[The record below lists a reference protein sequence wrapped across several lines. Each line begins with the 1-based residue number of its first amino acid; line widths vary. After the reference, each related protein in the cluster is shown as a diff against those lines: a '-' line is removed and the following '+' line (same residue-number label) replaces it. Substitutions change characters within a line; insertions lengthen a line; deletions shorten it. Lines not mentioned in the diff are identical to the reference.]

1 MMPACRR
8 RISVTSSFRKTV
20 AAAGLAL
27 ALLAPMLVEAQT
39 LEPSLTHMLPLY
51 CRYTQ
56 FFRDRLP
63 GGNNRAEIERWT
75 TLMGDTFNHMHHYC
89 LGLMASNRAAFLS
102 NTPED
107 RRHYLGVSIKEFDYV
122 IDRAP
127 PDFSMLPE
135 ILTKKGESLIQLD
148 RIGEGIVEIEQAIR
162 IKADY
167 SPAYAAMSDYYK
179 GTGQLAKAR
188 EWLEKGLSEAP
199 NAQALVRRLAAL
211 DGRKDKGKTS
221 PGPAKKPAA
230 APRSE

>member
-1 MMPACRR
+1 MMPAFRR
-8 RISVTSSFRKTV
+8 RVSVTGPFRMIPV
-20 AAAGLAL
+20 AAGLAL
-27 ALLAPMLVEAQT
+27 ALLAPTLVEAQD
-39 LEPSLTHMLPLY
+39 LEPSLTYMLPVY

-56 FFRDRLP
+56 YFRDRMP
-63 GGNNRAEIERWT
+63 GGNNRAEIDRWT
-75 TLMGDTFNHMHHYC
+75 ELMGDTFNHMHHYC

-107 RRHYLGVSIKEFDYV
+107 RKHNLGVSIKEFDYV

-127 PDFSMLPE
+127 ANFSMLPE

-148 RIGEGIVEIEQAIR
+148 RPGEGIVELEQAIR

-179 GTGQLAKAR
+179 GAGQLAKAH
-188 EWLEKGLSEAP
+188 EWLQKGLSEAP
-199 NAQALVRRLAAL
+199 NSPALMRRLAAL

-221 PGPAKKPAA
+221 QGPERKPAA
-230 APRSE
+230 P